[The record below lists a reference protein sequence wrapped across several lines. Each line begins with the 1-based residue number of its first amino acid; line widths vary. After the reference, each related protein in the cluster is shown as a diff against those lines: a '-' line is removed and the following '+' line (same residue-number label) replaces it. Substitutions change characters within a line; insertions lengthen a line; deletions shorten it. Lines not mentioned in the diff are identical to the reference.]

1 MSRDACCAADAFHIM
16 TGEIWSTYWE
26 TSKNGTLWNTIE
38 MGCHQS
44 QQWNSYYVVMQ
55 DLNQFHQS
63 WARRFSNPRCGESS
77 FTWVFTVCLFVSM
90 VIRPRLLLPV
100 TPVCSDEQRTQW
112 VIETNELL
120 QLLPIKSK
128 LEGQLLVRVKRL
140 WSLKQSL
147 STASHVGAGTKV
159 ESSLIFWEFCQ
170 RDSRWPEGLGKV
182 SARTYGEHKGFR
194 ARGTVVGQRAE
205 LPGWTLLRRRCC

>member
-1 MSRDACCAADAFHIM
+1 MLQSVKSQYEKIRCKICLKNVQDHQCHRAQEVKCSIFQEQPPSRSCLVLDLGTSQRISMSRDTCCAADAFHIM
-16 TGEIWSTYWE
+16 TGEIWRTYRG

-38 MGCHQS
+38 MRCHQS

-55 DLNQFHQS
+55 HLNQFRQS
-63 WARRFSNPRCGESS
+63 WAQRFSNPRCGESS

-120 QLLPIKSK
+120 QLPPIKSK
-128 LEGQLLVRVKRL
+128 LEG
-140 WSLKQSL
+140 
-147 STASHVGAGTKV
+147 
-159 ESSLIFWEFCQ
+159 
-170 RDSRWPEGLGKV
+170 
-182 SARTYGEHKGFR
+182 
-194 ARGTVVGQRAE
+194 
-205 LPGWTLLRRRCC
+205 